1 MEACIMVIEDNQ
13 DIRELL
19 CDLLTDEDYAVAV
32 YASPEAAIG
41 DIDRVKPDLIIL
53 DWLFDRKPR
62 GLQMLQSLRLRSGWK
77 GIPVVIC
84 SGANRHL
91 ESMEPHLHR
100 RGAQVVYKP
109 FPADELL
116 DVVRAALQPAQPLS
130 IAIRQPY
137 AAAAQ

>member
-53 DWLFDRKPR
+53 DWLFDRKPL
-62 GLQMLQSLRLRSGWK
+62 GLQMLQSLRLRSTWK
-77 GIPVVIC
+77 GIPVVVC
-84 SGANRHL
+84 SGATRHL
-91 ESMEPHLHR
+91 ENMESHLHR
-100 RGAQVVYKP
+100 RGALVVYKP
-109 FPADELL
+109 FLADELL
-116 DVVRAALQPAQPLS
+116 DVVRAALQPAQPLP
-130 IAIRQPY
+130 IAMRHSH

>member
-32 YASPEAAIG
+32 YASPEAALV
-41 DIDRVKPDLIIL
+41 DMDRVKPDLIVL
-53 DWLFDRKPR
+53 DWLFDRKPL
-62 GLQMLQSLRLRSGWK
+62 GLQLLQSLRLRSSWGS
-77 GIPVVIC
+77 IPVVIC

-91 ESMEPHLHR
+91 ESMEPQLRR

-109 FPADELL
+109 FLADEFL
-116 DVVRAALQPAQPLS
+116 DVIRAALQPAQPLPF
-130 IAIRQPY
+130 AVRQPF